1 MDELKAKTV
10 INAYQLE
17 CSDEIHDLKAEN
29 ERLKATPEQVMKEVF
44 DKVLIYPHERV
55 SLDDVYKLAVE
66 LKATKRALWLA
77 RAARAKTEY
86 QHWILIWHCTNTNQ
100 YFFIN
105 KTRYKHTSKVDRM
118 RYPWEWRDIWSEVEK
133 RCLKKAEEYK

>member
-1 MDELKAKTV
+1 MDDYHLMSDIRRAK
-10 INAYQLE
+10 I
-17 CSDEIHDLKAEN
+17 K
-29 ERLKATPEQVMKEVF
+29 EQK
-44 DKVLIYPHERV
+44 H
-55 SLDDVYKLAVE
+55 
-66 LKATKRALWLA
+66 ALWLA

-86 QHWILIWHCTNTNQ
+86 QHWILIWHCANTNQ

-133 RCLKKAEEYK
+133 HCLKKAEEYK